1 MGLSSLKYDIR
12 KYEGTEEHKILLY
25 SASALYEV
33 MGGRNSTYVSIANH
47 LSKDELYLSTRAF
60 LSQMKKFLSYRR
72 YMTFDNVNCVDKY
85 MKKANTVNQDIVL
98 RCDSCDGISFSMSV
112 VDRANNCILDNIIV
126 GKNNFNERIGNLIV
140 DVLVYLFNT
149 PSPYDKA
156 NVVSIV
162 NNIFSQ

>member
-33 MGGRNSTYVSIANH
+33 MGGRNNTYTSIADY
-47 LSKDELYLSTRAF
+47 LAKDALYLQTRDF

-72 YMTFDNVNCVDKY
+72 YMTFDDVDCVDKY
-85 MKKANTVNQDIVL
+85 LKKANTKNQDIIL

-112 VDRANNCILDNIIV
+112 MDKKNNCIFSNIIV
-126 GKNNFNERIGNLIV
+126 GKNNFNEKIGNIIV

-149 PSPYDKA
+149 PSPYDRA
-156 NVVSIV
+156 NVAPIV